1 VVSRRAR
8 IVKTDEDDGFV
19 GLADGKHRG
28 RSDRDKR
35 ESMPSEL
42 IGHGSDL
49 PLGHLGLQRLQQ
61 DRDGSLGAGEICC
74 VSSATL
80 MPLKY

>member
-1 VVSRRAR
+1 MRTTASLVSLTAN
-8 IVKTDEDDGFV
+8 IEAGQI
-19 GLADGKHRG
+19 AINGKACRL
-28 RSDRDKR
+28 
-35 ESMPSEL
+35 EL